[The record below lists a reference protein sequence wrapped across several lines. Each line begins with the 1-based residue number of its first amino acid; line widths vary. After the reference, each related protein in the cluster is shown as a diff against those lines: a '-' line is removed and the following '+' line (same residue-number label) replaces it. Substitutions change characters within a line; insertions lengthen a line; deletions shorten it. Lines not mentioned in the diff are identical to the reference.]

1 MPTNNK
7 MLSNIAVITSGSFA
21 KSGGIQT
28 VTRTLFEGVM
38 PILYLDKEGE
48 ENIKNKVK
56 ECDSILFSGFDSQTV
71 ELTEWAKEKGKKV
84 AVFWHFACASEVDTD
99 LGAAWQSLLSL
110 LCRGKVDLFV
120 TCKYGQSEIIEKL
133 FGVKTF
139 LILNNSLVESYRDEP
154 KNGIGIFSGSS
165 DYWVKNLRPNL
176 YASLMTEKQVD
187 IVPYEDSIRDMVRI
201 MGMENRVT
209 GESRLEH
216 SLFLKRMASC
226 ELVTYVTFAEGAPI
240 LPLEALNNGVI
251 CLTGDNHHYFADD
264 QRLRDF
270 LVCTRPDDPYAI
282 YKAIERALANR
293 DEILARYYSWKL
305 RYDEAQKQNFNL
317 FIEVLKNM

>member
-1 MPTNNK
+1 MTTNNK
-7 MLSNIAVITSGSFA
+7 LNNVTVITSGSLA

-28 VTRTLFEGVM
+28 VTRTLFESVM

-48 ENIKNKVK
+48 DNVKNKLK
-56 ECDSILFSGFDSQTV
+56 DSNSILFSGFDDQFV
-71 ELTEWAKEKGKKV
+71 NLANWAKEEGKKV
-84 AVFWHFACASEVDTD
+84 AVFWHFACASEVDPD
-99 LGAAWQSLLSL
+99 LGAAWRSLLPL
-110 LCRGKVDLFV
+110 LCGGKIDLFV
-120 TCKYGQSEIIEKL
+120 TCKYGQPEIVEKL

-139 LILNNSLVESYRDEP
+139 LILNNSLENSYKDEP

-187 IVPYEDSIRDMVRI
+187 IVPYEDSIRNMVKT
-201 MGMENRVT
+201 MGVEDRVT

-251 CLTGDNHHYFADD
+251 CLTGDNHNYFTDD

-282 YKAIERALANR
+282 YRAIEIALENK
-293 DEILARYYSWKL
+293 DEILHRYYRWKM
-305 RYDEAQKQNFNL
+305 RYDEEQKQNFNL
-317 FIEVLKNM
+317 FIEALKNM